1 MCGGRG
7 GPLSQAAQRGREG
20 ARRGMRRG
28 TPRLETQGPQ
38 GRGGSLPGGPPAANL
53 AAQRFTSV
61 LLAFYFLSVEL
72 LKLATLVKE

>member
-1 MCGGRG
+1 
-7 GPLSQAAQRGREG
+7 
-20 ARRGMRRG
+20 MRRG

-38 GRGGSLPGGPPAANL
+38 GPGGSLPGGPPAANL
-53 AAQRFTSV
+53 AAQGFTSV